1 MAFDKFSAEQWVGAL
16 RGDEQDFMRQ
26 GDGKSSREK
35 HPAVARVGGQSQ
47 QSSCMKW
54 PPTCR
59 LRREA
64 GATEM
69 ERMKDTLWMC
79 DVKNHIL
86 ACLCDCWYN
95 LHFSGMLYGVD
106 FLWGDCKALMISHW
120 RHGWGKWCCSCGSDP
135 RSTMETSQSHKIAG
149 VQIRLQPNPS
159 SLNLE

>member
-79 DVKNHIL
+79 DVKTT
-86 ACLCDCWYN
+86 
-95 LHFSGMLYGVD
+95 
-106 FLWGDCKALMISHW
+106 FLPVYVTVGIIF
-120 RHGWGKWCCSCGSDP
+120 
-135 RSTMETSQSHKIAG
+135 TSQVCSMEWIFFGGIAKPWWFLTEDMAEESDAAHVALILGLQWKHHKATK
-149 VQIRLQPNPS
+149 
-159 SLNLE
+159 